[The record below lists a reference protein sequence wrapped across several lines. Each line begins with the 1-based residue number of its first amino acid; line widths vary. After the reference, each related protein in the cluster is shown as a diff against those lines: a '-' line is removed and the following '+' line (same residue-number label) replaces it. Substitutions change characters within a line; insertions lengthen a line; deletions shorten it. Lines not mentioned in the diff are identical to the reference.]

1 MLTHPLLYTF
11 FVKLLQHCYGNDRA
25 AAIRHGYRTLR
36 REVCMTEQQMKNRK
50 MLQDGAALTALECL
64 DESDGNMDYAWES
77 IQGYCLTYAE
87 NTYIIHEA
95 KRAYKQVLRMREEEE
110 RLRRDSEI
118 SAWGELIGVVI
129 FLGGLFLFFSWV
141 WRACTSF

>member
-1 MLTHPLLYTF
+1 
-11 FVKLLQHCYGNDRA
+11 
-25 AAIRHGYRTLR
+25 
-36 REVCMTEQQMKNRK
+36 MTQQQMKNRK

-64 DESDGNMDYAWES
+64 DESGGDMDYAWES

-87 NTYIIHEA
+87 NTHIIHEA

-110 RLRRDSEI
+110 RSRREFEL
-118 SAWGELIGVVI
+118 SAWDELIGLLI
-129 FLGGLFLFFSWV
+129 GFGGFALFCSWV

>member
-1 MLTHPLLYTF
+1 
-11 FVKLLQHCYGNDRA
+11 
-25 AAIRHGYRTLR
+25 
-36 REVCMTEQQMKNRK
+36 MTEQQMKNRK

-64 DESDGNMDYAWES
+64 GESGGDMDYAWES
-77 IQGYCLTYAE
+77 IQGYCLTSAE
-87 NTYIIHEA
+87 NTHIIHEA

-110 RLRRDSEI
+110 RSRRDSEI

-129 FLGGLFLFFSWV
+129 FLGSIILFFSWV

>member
-1 MLTHPLLYTF
+1 
-11 FVKLLQHCYGNDRA
+11 
-25 AAIRHGYRTLR
+25 
-36 REVCMTEQQMKNRK
+36 MTEQQMKNRK

-64 DESDGNMDYAWES
+64 DESGGDMDYAWES

-87 NTYIIHEA
+87 NTHIIHEA

-110 RLRRDSEI
+110 RSRRDSEI

-129 FLGGLFLFFSWV
+129 FWGGVILFFSWV

>member
-25 AAIRHGYRTLR
+25 AAIRHVYRTLR
-36 REVCMTEQQMKNRK
+36 KEVCMTEQQMKNRK